1 MNGREM
7 GFLLLTSSLGNPDR
21 KPLTLAQLRTLNHR
35 VRQAERID
43 QLRDVTPQD
52 LLQLGYDPANARRI
66 VDLLEQEEQ
75 LSWYVAEGKR
85 YGCVPV
91 TRVSES
97 YPVRLRS
104 RMGLDAPGCLWAKG
118 DLSLLDLP
126 AVSLVGSRE
135 LRPLNEAFA
144 AEVGRQ
150 AALQGYVLVSG
161 NAKGADSVAQ
171 DSALAHGGKVISVVA
186 DQLQAQPDQENVLY
200 LSEMDFDAHFS
211 AARALSRNRT
221 IHALGGLTLVAQCTL
236 GKGGSWDGS
245 VKNLKYGYSPLF
257 VLDDGS
263 EGAEALIQMGAEP
276 ILGSQLENLST
287 LKPFTKSL
295 IDR

>member
-1 MNGREM
+1 MNGRER

-21 KPLTLAQLRTLNHR
+21 KPLTVAQLRTLNHR
-35 VRQAERID
+35 VRQAEQID

-52 LLQLGYDPANARRI
+52 LMQLGYDAANARRI

-75 LSWYVAEGKR
+75 LSWYVSEGNKQ
-85 YGCVPV
+85 GCVPI
-91 TRVSES
+91 TRVSET
-97 YPVRLRS
+97 YPVRLRE
-104 RMGLDAPGCLWAKG
+104 RMGPDAPGCLWAKG
-118 DLSLLDLP
+118 DLSLLDQP
-126 AVSLVGSRE
+126 MISLVGSRE
-135 LRPLNEAFA
+135 LRPLSEAFA

-171 DSALAHGGKVISVVA
+171 NSALAHGGKVISVVA
-186 DQLQAQPDQENVLY
+186 DALQDQPEQTNVLY
-200 LSEMDFDAHFS
+200 LSEMDYDVGFS

-221 IHALGGLTLVAQCTL
+221 IHALGSLTLVAQCTL

-276 ILGSQLENLST
+276 VLGSQLEDLSN
-287 LKPFTKSL
+287 LKPFTKRL

>member
-1 MNGREM
+1 MKRIVFPEKWSCDEWYGFKRYHFEFENCKAWIVEPEFAAADGRWSWCTVWPEA
-7 GFLLLTSSLGNPDR
+7 FV
-21 KPLTLAQLRTLNHR
+21 KR
-35 VRQAERID
+35 V
-43 QLRDVTPQD
+43 
-52 LLQLGYDPANARRI
+52 GI

-75 LSWYVAEGKR
+75 LSWYVSEGNKQ
-85 YGCVPV
+85 GCVPI
-91 TRVSES
+91 TRVSDT
-97 YPVRLRS
+97 YPLRWRE
-104 RMGLDAPGCLWAKG
+104 RMGPDAPGCLWAKG
-118 DLSLLDLP
+118 DLSLLDQP
-126 AVSLVGSRE
+126 MISLVGSRE
-135 LRPLNEAFA
+135 LRPLSEAFA

-171 DSALAHGGKVISVVA
+171 NSALAHGGKVISVVA
-186 DQLQAQPDQENVLY
+186 DALQDQPEQTNVLY
-200 LSEMDFDAHFS
+200 LSEMDYDVGFS

-221 IHALGGLTLVAQCTL
+221 IHALGSLTLVAQCTL

-276 ILGSQLENLST
+276 VLGSQLEDLSA

-295 IDR
+295 IDQ

>member
-43 QLRDVTPQD
+43 QFRDVTPQD
-52 LLQLGYDPANARRI
+52 LLQLGYDAANARRI

-75 LSWYVAEGKR
+75 LRWYVAEGKR
-85 YGCVPV
+85 HGCVPV
-91 TRVSES
+91 TRVSEA
-97 YPVRLRS
+97 YPAHLRS
-104 RMGLDAPGCLWAKG
+104 RMGTDAPGCLWAKG

-144 AEVGRQ
+144 AEAGRQ

-171 DSALAHGGKVISVVA
+171 DSALSHGGKVISVVA
-186 DQLQAQPDQENVLY
+186 DQLQAQPEQENVLY
-200 LSEMDFDAHFS
+200 LSEMDFDAYFS

-263 EGAEALIQMGAEP
+263 EGAEALIQMGADP
-276 ILGSQLENLST
+276 VLGSQLENLSK
-287 LKPFTKSL
+287 LKPFIKSL